1 MCYPRQAVEARL
13 GAQLGASPRHAGATT
28 ENDMIEVW
36 AAPDGSWTLV
46 INKATNGTV
55 LACPFLSG
63 TGWTKVTPK
72 IPGNDS

>member
-1 MCYPRQAVEARL
+1 MCYPRPAVEARL
-13 GAQLGASPRHAGATT
+13 GAQLGESPRSAGATT

-36 AAPDGSWTLV
+36 VAPNGSWTLV
-46 INKATNGTV
+46 INKATN
-55 LACPFLSG
+55 G